1 MYVCLSFFIETSWKF
16 HLKIAKSRETNRK
29 RTTCRVFLLL
39 LDQGASELQL
49 APSGKILYLYPM
61 TEEAL
66 GLDMLLHPQSGR
78 ASYNSIRQQDM
89 DLQAF
94 FSSRFLRSPP
104 VERPGFGFFPLLAF
118 PFFWSNYVVQMCFFL
133 FGLVLSP
140 GSLCS

>member
-1 MYVCLSFFIETSWKF
+1 MYVCLSTSWKF
-16 HLKIAKSRETNRK
+16 HLRIAKSRETNRK

-66 GLDMLLHPQSGR
+66 GLDMLLNPQSGR
-78 ASYNSIRQQDM
+78 ASYNSIRQQDI

-94 FSSRFLRSPP
+94 FLT
-104 VERPGFGFFPLLAF
+104 
-118 PFFWSNYVVQMCFFL
+118 CFA
-133 FGLVLSP
+133 LST
-140 GSLCS
+140 CC